1 MQKNIDYS
9 FDRLDENTIFVEP
22 EKINTYVSPALC
34 EGNEIQLS
42 KRFA

>member
-22 EKINTYVSPALC
+22 EKINNVLVRLC

-42 KRFA
+42 FWR